1 MVACEF
7 IAVDD
12 TDSASGA
19 RPMVGLTSDS
29 LIGGEPVW
37 PATAAAEPPFMLVDV
52 VAEPAGEISGHLS
65 SRSEHFAGEA
75 EGVRA
80 AVLSSAY
87 GRFREFRLS
96 RDAKLRTQL
105 ILDHHGLALS
115 ISRRFTWP
123 GLSADDI
130 IQIARIGLIHA
141 VDRYDPE
148 RGVTFATFATHT
160 IVGEIKRYLRD
171 HGWPVKVPRHLR
183 ELHLQVRRAED
194 SLRLRLQRVPTIPE
208 IARHLGIREETV
220 TETMELARAAQLI
233 SLETPMPRED
243 SAETI
248 RLGDHLGMLDESLMD
263 IETRLSVRA
272 SVDALEEHQRQ
283 IVFLRYFQGL
293 TQSEVARRLSLSQM
307 HISRLERR
315 ALARL
320 RQLLADMHPTAVGST

>member
-1 MVACEF
+1 
-7 IAVDD
+7 
-12 TDSASGA
+12 
-19 RPMVGLTSDS
+19 
-29 LIGGEPVW
+29 
-37 PATAAAEPPFMLVDV
+37 MLVDV
-52 VAEPAGEISGHLS
+52 EAEPAEEIECHLPVP
-65 SRSEHFAGEA
+65 RARAAGEA
-75 EGVRA
+75 A
-80 AVLSSAY
+80 AVRGSELPFA
-87 GRFREFRLS
+87 GDRFREFRITG
-96 RDAKLRTQL
+96 DAALRTQL

-183 ELHLQVRRAED
+183 ELHLQVRRADE
-194 SLRLRLQRVPTIPE
+194 SLRLRLQRAPTITELARYLGTSEE
-208 IARHLGIREETV
+208 IV
-220 TETMELARAAQLI
+220 TETLELARAAQLI

-243 SAETI
+243 SSEPI
-248 RLGDHLGMLDESLMD
+248 RLGDHLGMVDESLLD
-263 IETRLSVRA
+263 IETRISVRA
-272 SVDALEEHQRQ
+272 GVDALEEHQRE

-320 RQLLADMHPTAVGST
+320 RQLLAELHPTAVGST